1 MVKLAICTS
10 LDPTS
15 CSSRANAARSAASAR
30 LFSSDLDM
38 LVSLKY
44 FFTNSGLISPD
55 FWFKSSERRFDRPS
69 AAPARA
75 AGEVEKIYLTHVV
88 GAGTHWLAN
97 SLRIKP
103 PLTLS
108 KLLTANDRI
117 VAPRKRIPKTPLM
130 APIYAWLEFGE
141 RFLPRPTTT
150 FTKRRLYLMRWN
162 ARPFGCFFFS
172 CLATFGV

>member
-1 MVKLAICTS
+1 MT
-10 LDPTS
+10 
-15 CSSRANAARSAASAR
+15 
-30 LFSSDLDM
+30 
-38 LVSLKY
+38 
-44 FFTNSGLISPD
+44 
-55 FWFKSSERRFDRPS
+55 S

-75 AGEVEKIYLTHVV
+75 AGEVEKIDLTYVV